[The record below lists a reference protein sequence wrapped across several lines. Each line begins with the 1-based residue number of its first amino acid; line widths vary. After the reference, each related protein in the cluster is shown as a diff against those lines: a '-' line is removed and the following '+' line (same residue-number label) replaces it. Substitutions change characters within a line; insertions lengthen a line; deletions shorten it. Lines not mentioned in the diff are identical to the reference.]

1 MIIGNPKIRRRMNSV
16 IDNICILGFFI
27 LLPFAIIA
35 GICSGLISKVINKWL
50 NRRRSL
56 KKCMA
61 CFFDEKMKLLVAL
74 KDNPNESL
82 AIIDTMTYQEKVKM
96 TEPRS
101 RDLIV
106 LAAALRCSRR
116 SPQYGPL
123 QPYIKGVVSTSVT
136 LRIVWPSEMISNS
149 SVRYTST
156 SKTLSPSPKVLS
168 IDTTASSVTTEKNS

>member
-50 NRRRSL
+50 YRRRSL

-61 CFFDEKMKLLVAL
+61 WIMMRRWSCWWLWRIT
-74 KDNPNESL
+74 PNESR

-101 RDLIV
+101 RDLIA
-106 LAAALRCSRR
+106 LTAALRCSRR

-156 SKTLSPSPKVLS
+156 SKTLFPSPKVLP
-168 IDTTASSVTTEKNS
+168 IYTTASSVTTEKNS

>member
-61 CFFDEKMKLLVAL
+61 WIMMKRWSCWWLWRITLMRAVQ
-74 KDNPNESL
+74 SL
-82 AIIDTMTYQEKVKM
+82 
-96 TEPRS
+96 
-101 RDLIV
+101 
-106 LAAALRCSRR
+106 
-116 SPQYGPL
+116 
-123 QPYIKGVVSTSVT
+123 
-136 LRIVWPSEMISNS
+136 
-149 SVRYTST
+149 
-156 SKTLSPSPKVLS
+156 TLSPSPKVPSEEPTRGELFGADWS
-168 IDTTASSVTTEKNS
+168 TWRWLAWSVNPQTRTLKVSTQRLQASQQKRIVKMCMRACKWSTTTLYCTSKTRDKLTSKLNIHP